1 MGMAEMHE
9 GGLVM
14 AMVMVRVTVMIKTD
28 ADGGGDSGGND
39 PEARGGICKK
49 SATSYKRCSSCCG
62 LCHSGGIIIA
72 GILTEQNPGDDVVD
86 DDGGGGGDGDSCG
99 DTGNSSL
106 CVEPGVEGVTH
117 LVGEPWTPS
126 QFSCARS
133 CFITL
138 VFFLQFVNNT
148 YKQKMIIF

>member
-1 MGMAEMHE
+1 MAGYILFLGMLGHW
-9 GGLVM
+9 
-14 AMVMVRVTVMIKTD
+14 RYT
-28 ADGGGDSGGND
+28 
-39 PEARGGICKK
+39 
-49 SATSYKRCSSCCG
+49 
-62 LCHSGGIIIA
+62 
-72 GILTEQNPGDDVVD
+72 
-86 DDGGGGGDGDSCG
+86 GDGDSCV

-117 LVGEPWTPS
+117 LVGEPWAPS

-148 YKQKMIIF
+148 YIQKMIMF

>member
-1 MGMAEMHE
+1 MAYSRNKI
-9 GGLVM
+9 LATPV
-14 AMVMVRVTVMIKTD
+14 D
-28 ADGGGDSGGND
+28 D
-39 PEARGGICKK
+39 P
-49 SATSYKRCSSCCG
+49 
-62 LCHSGGIIIA
+62 
-72 GILTEQNPGDDVVD
+72 PGDDVVD
-86 DDGGGGGDGDSCG
+86 DSGEDDDDDGGGGDGDSCG

-138 VFFLQFVNNT
+138 VFFLQFLSKTHT
-148 YKQKMIIF
+148 YKK

>member
-1 MGMAEMHE
+1 
-9 GGLVM
+9 
-14 AMVMVRVTVMIKTD
+14 MVVMIRKLVVEFAKKAPPLTHD
-28 ADGGGDSGGND
+28 AHRAAGSVILEALSLLAYSRNKILATPVDD
-39 PEARGGICKK
+39 P
-49 SATSYKRCSSCCG
+49 
-62 LCHSGGIIIA
+62 
-72 GILTEQNPGDDVVD
+72 PGDDVVD
-86 DDGGGGGDGDSCG
+86 DSGEDDDDDGGGGDGDSCG

-148 YKQKMIIF
+148 YIQKMIMF